1 MHSRVFLLSWDFPW
15 KKEEQRRE
23 IPARHGV
30 FHPLCKHLLDQR
42 YLFPTGKERKEESFV
57 NKAKKMLYSQKMA
70 PVVFCLPFCISLL
83 VFWLYPLV
91 SGIVMSFQTVDFGV
105 TTWVGLQHYKKLA
118 QDPFFKTAVL
128 NSVEYMLL
136 TLLLLV
142 PIPMLLAVLIESRIT
157 KARGVWKVIMYIPA
171 LTSVVISGM
180 LFRLMF
186 SEGDGG
192 QMNQLLH
199 FFGHAS
205 IPWLKSKGTGWIALL
220 LLCMW
225 RWTGVNMLYFVSGLN
240 AIDGSLYESAE
251 IDGANA
257 WQKFWYITL
266 PLLRPTTV
274 YVITISVFA
283 GLSMFLE
290 SYMLWG
296 GNSSPKNIGLT
307 IVGYLYKRGIET
319 NELGYACAVGVVLM
333 VIALIINFIQL
344 FATGTISFKKK
355 EE

>member
-1 MHSRVFLLSWDFPW
+1 M
-15 KKEEQRRE
+15 
-23 IPARHGV
+23 
-30 FHPLCKHLLDQR
+30 
-42 YLFPTGKERKEESFV
+42 
-57 NKAKKMLYSQKMA
+57 NKAKKILYSQKVA
-70 PVVFCLPFCISLL
+70 PFVFSLPFCISLL

-91 SGIVMSFQTVDFGV
+91 TGILMSFQTVDFGV
-105 TTWVGLQHYKKLA
+105 TTWVGFQHYKKLSA
-118 QDPFFKTAVL
+118 DPFFKTAVF
-128 NSVEYMLL
+128 NSVEYMVL

-157 KARGVWKVIMYIPA
+157 KARGVWKIIMYIPA

-186 SEGDGG
+186 SEGDGS
-192 QMNQLLH
+192 QMNQLMHLL
-199 FFGHAS
+199 GQSS
-205 IPWLKSKGTGWIALL
+205 IPWLKSKGTGWVALL

-240 AIDGSLYESAE
+240 GIDGALYESAD
-251 IDGANA
+251 IDGTNP

-290 SYMLWG
+290 SFMLWN

-333 VIALIINFIQL
+333 IIALVINFIQL
-344 FATGTISFKKK
+344 FATGTIGFKKK
-355 EE
+355 GE

>member
-1 MHSRVFLLSWDFPW
+1 MNKV
-15 KKEEQRRE
+15 KK
-23 IPARHGV
+23 
-30 FHPLCKHLLDQR
+30 L
-42 YLFPTGKERKEESFV
+42 
-57 NKAKKMLYSQKMA
+57 LYSQKIA
-70 PVVFCLPFCISLL
+70 PFVFCLPFVISLL

-91 SGIVMSFQTVDFGV
+91 TGILMSFQTVDFGV
-105 TTWVGLQHYKKLA
+105 TTWVGTQHYAKLA
-118 QDPFFKTAVL
+118 KDPFFKTAVL
-128 NSVEYMLL
+128 NSIEYMAL

-157 KARGVWKVIMYIPA
+157 KARGLWKIIMYIPA

-186 SEGDGG
+186 SEGAGG
-192 QMNQLLH
+192 QMNQLMQWL
-199 FFGHAS
+199 GQAP
-205 IPWLKSKGTGWIALL
+205 IPWLKSKGTGWVALL

-240 AIDGSLYESAE
+240 GIDSTLYESAD

-257 WQKFWYITL
+257 KQKFWYITL
-266 PLLRPTTV
+266 PLLKPTTV

-290 SYMLWG
+290 SFMLWN

-333 VIALIINFIQL
+333 VIALVINFIQL
-344 FATGTISFKKK
+344 FATGTIGFKKK
-355 EE
+355 ED

>member
-1 MHSRVFLLSWDFPW
+1 MSKV
-15 KKEEQRRE
+15 KK
-23 IPARHGV
+23 I
-30 FHPLCKHLLDQR
+30 
-42 YLFPTGKERKEESFV
+42 
-57 NKAKKMLYSQKMA
+57 LYSQKVA
-70 PVVFCLPFCISLL
+70 PFVFSLPFCISLL

-91 SGIVMSFQTVDFGV
+91 TGILMSFQTVDFGV
-105 TTWVGLQHYKKLA
+105 TTWVGVSHYTKLMK
-118 QDPFFKTAVL
+118 DPFFRTAVW
-128 NSVEYMLL
+128 NSVEYMIL

-157 KARGVWKVIMYIPA
+157 KARGLWKIIMYIPA

-186 SEGDGG
+186 SEGDGS
-192 QMNQLLH
+192 QMNQLMHML
-199 FFGHAS
+199 GQSS
-205 IPWLKSKGTGWIALL
+205 IPWLKSKGTGWVALL

-240 AIDGSLYESAE
+240 GIDGSLYESAD
-251 IDGANA
+251 IDGASPT
-257 WQKFWYITL
+257 QKFWYVTL

-290 SYMLWG
+290 SFMLWN

-333 VIALIINFIQL
+333 IIALVINFIQL
-344 FATGTISFKKK
+344 FATGTIGFKKK
-355 EE
+355 ED